1 MDCYFYDTNQYYTYA
16 FITGLLISFAGNMVA
31 CAKYCSTCGR
41 NSSVMSRTIE
51 KPFMESD
58 IETTSIN
65 IETVDQGVNTL
76 PQAKEK
82 EIQMVSPTTARHRRY
97 NSVWNNDNQR
107 GIPSWAVNEYIS
119 TSRD

>member
-1 MDCYFYDTNQYYTYA
+1 MDCYFYNTNQYYTYA
-16 FITGLLISFAGNMVA
+16 FMTGLLISFAGNMVA

-41 NSSVMSRTIE
+41 NSSVMSKTIE

-58 IETTSIN
+58 IEITSIN

-76 PQAKEK
+76 PQIKE
-82 EIQMVSPTTARHRRY
+82 EETQVISPTTVHRRRY
-97 NSVWNNDNQR
+97 SSVWDNSDQR
-107 GIPSWAVNEYIS
+107 GIPSWAVKEYIS